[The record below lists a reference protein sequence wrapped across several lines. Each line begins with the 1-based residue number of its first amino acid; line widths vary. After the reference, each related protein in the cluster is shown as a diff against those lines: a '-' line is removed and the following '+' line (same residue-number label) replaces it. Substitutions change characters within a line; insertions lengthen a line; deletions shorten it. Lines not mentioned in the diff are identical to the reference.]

1 MAENNN
7 VPVAPELQGF
17 LISAGLSSA
26 GVVGRW
32 IPLTG
37 GVSSDIW
44 KVELPDCT
52 LCIKRAL
59 PKLKVADDWE
69 APVSRNAFEWEW
81 LKFAAEQV
89 PAAVPAP
96 IAHDIEAGLF
106 AMEFLPVA
114 EHPVWK
120 QQLLDGLVEPSIA
133 LALGK
138 VLAKLH
144 SASSNSSV
152 LAKAFATDESFFA
165 IRLEPYLL
173 ATARRH
179 PDLAQRLEQ
188 LVETT
193 AAHHEALVHGD
204 ISPKNILVGPNG
216 PVILDAECAWYGDPA
231 FDVAFFLNHML
242 LKCLVNPHLK
252 TLYLACYG
260 QFFDGYFC
268 NDGMEAIEQRA
279 AALLPALLLARV
291 DGKSPVEYLV
301 SEQPK
306 RLIRDFAPPLILA
319 PPLKLARIAQLWS
332 EALDSLV

>member
-1 MAENNN
+1 MAENN
-7 VPVAPELQGF
+7 VHVAPELQNF
-17 LISAGLSSA
+17 LVSSGLSSP
-26 GVVGRW
+26 GVVGHW

-81 LKFAAEQV
+81 LKFAAKQV
-89 PAAVPAP
+89 PAAVPTP
-96 IAHDIEAGLF
+96 IAHDVEAGLF

-144 SASSNSSV
+144 LASSNSAV

-165 IRLEPYLL
+165 LRLEPYLL
-173 ATARRH
+173 ATAKRH
-179 PDLAQRLEQ
+179 PGLAPRLKE
-188 LVETT
+188 LVEIT
-193 AAHHEALVHGD
+193 AAQHDALVHGD

-231 FDVAFFLNHML
+231 FDIAFFLNHML

-252 TLYLACYG
+252 TRYLDCYG
-260 QFFDGYFC
+260 RFFDGYFC

-301 SEQPK
+301 SERLKQ
-306 RLIRDFAPPLILA
+306 LIRDFSPPLILA
-319 PPLKLARIAQLWS
+319 PQQKLARIAELWG